1 MSKPTIDPTTRSIIS
16 NKKLRC
22 DKSGSRFLIYVVL
35 LMSKNV
41 QFSDLII
48 DNIYLGNYVDSSSEE
63 FIQGANINVIINCT
77 KDSLFYFKEHEV
89 KYKYRIPVDDDR
101 HENSLIIMFRY
112 LSSIV
117 DIIRFH
123 VMRGDHI
130 YVHCHAG
137 MQRSACVVA
146 AYLIRHYKMTPQEAV
161 SFIRNKRPIAFT
173 PFINF
178 QKSLDNYYM
187 QLKRE
192 NNLINL

>member
-1 MSKPTIDPTTRSIIS
+1 MSKPTIDPTTLSIIS

-41 QFSDLII
+41 QFSNLII

-63 FIQGANINVIINCT
+63 FIKSANINVIINCT
-77 KDSLFYFKEHEV
+77 KDSLFYFNEHEV

-101 HENSLIIMFRY
+101 QENSLIIMFRY

-146 AYLIRHYKMTPQEAV
+146 AYLIRYYKMTPQEAV

-178 QKSLDNYYM
+178 QQSLDNYYV
-187 QLKRE
+187 KIKHE
-192 NNLINL
+192 NNW

>member
-1 MSKPTIDPTTRSIIS
+1 MSKLAINLSTLETIS
-16 NKKLRC
+16 NKNLRC
-22 DKSGSRFLIYVVL
+22 DKSSSRFLMYVVM
-35 LMSKNV
+35 LMTKNV

-63 FIQGANINVIINCT
+63 FIKQANINVIVNCT
-77 KDSLFYFKEHEV
+77 KDCLFYFNEQEV

-101 HENSLIIMFRY
+101 QENSLFIMFRY
-112 LSSIV
+112 LSNII

-123 VMRGDHI
+123 VVRGDHI
-130 YVHCHAG
+130 YIHCHAG

-161 SFIRNKRPIAFT
+161 YFIRNKRPIAFT

-187 QLKRE
+187 KIKRE
-192 NNLINL
+192 THHC

>member
-1 MSKPTIDPTTRSIIS
+1 MSKPTIDTSTLSIIS

-22 DKSGSRFLIYVVL
+22 DKTGSRFLVYVVM
-35 LMSKNV
+35 LMTKNV

-48 DNIYLGNYVDSSSEE
+48 DNIYLGNYIDSSSEE
-63 FIQGANINVIINCT
+63 FMKHANINVIINCT
-77 KDSLFYFKEHEV
+77 KDSLFYFNGHEV

-101 HENSLIIMFRY
+101 QENSMFIMLQY
-112 LSSIV
+112 LSNII

-123 VMRGDHI
+123 VMRGEHI

-146 AYLIRHYKMTPQEAV
+146 AYLIRQYKMTPQEAV
-161 SFIRNKRPIAFT
+161 YFIRNKRPIAFT

-187 QLKRE
+187 KIKRE
-192 NNLINL
+192 NNNNC

>member
-1 MSKPTIDPTTRSIIS
+1 MSKPTIDTSTLSIIS

-22 DKSGSRFLIYVVL
+22 DKTGSRFLVYIVL

-48 DNIYLGNYVDSSSEE
+48 DNIYLGNYIDSSSEE
-63 FIQGANINVIINCT
+63 FIKRANINVIINCT
-77 KDSLFYFKEHEV
+77 KDSLFYFNEQEV

-101 HENSLIIMFRY
+101 QENSLIIMFRY
-112 LSSIV
+112 LSNII

-123 VMRGDHI
+123 VTRGDHI
-130 YVHCHAG
+130 YIHCHAG

-146 AYLIRHYKMTPQEAV
+146 AYLIRQYKMTPQEAV

-187 QLKRE
+187 KIKRE
-192 NNLINL
+192 YNNNC